1 MFSTV
6 IESQGT
12 FVFLLFITTWFS
24 LVIML
29 SFIITLVY
37 VSYYVVASYIHLVN
51 TDLKLSFKKSI
62 RNCAP
67 VEMTTNIERY
77 THLLRVSFINQIL
90 KSFKNSRNSAGENE
104 TAFVDWMNKIKQS
117 QQMFVYLC
125 TALMELNKVYSLPV
139 FIFVLLRLISSSVCL
154 YESVYIWISGNEFL
168 EKLIPAMSTYWFVGF
183 FNISIIAC
191 AADSPINE
199 VKAIKLVLLTQSC
212 FTTLYFS
219 NF

>member
-1 MFSTV
+1 
-6 IESQGT
+6 
-12 FVFLLFITTWFS
+12 
-24 LVIML
+24 
-29 SFIITLVY
+29 
-37 VSYYVVASYIHLVN
+37 
-51 TDLKLSFKKSI
+51 
-62 RNCAP
+62 
-67 VEMTTNIERY
+67 
-77 THLLRVSFINQIL
+77 
-90 KSFKNSRNSAGENE
+90 
-104 TAFVDWMNKIKQS
+104 
-117 QQMFVYLC
+117 MFVYLC

-212 FTTLYFS
+212 FTTQFFLSFKIKKLRETVFEIS
-219 NF
+219 SKGSSLSIGAELEACLICLKCPVNSL